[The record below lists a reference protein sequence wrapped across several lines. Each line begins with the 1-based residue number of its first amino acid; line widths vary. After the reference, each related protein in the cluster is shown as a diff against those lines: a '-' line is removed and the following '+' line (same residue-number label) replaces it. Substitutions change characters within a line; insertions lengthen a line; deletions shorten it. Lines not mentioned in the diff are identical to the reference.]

1 MLKAEQAIFFV
12 PAGNSREQGLI
23 WWARSSEWRE
33 DWDELVQTLVAGFGE
48 RPQGVVC
55 PEAVFAQPLDRQHV
69 AIVRVADQPTGSV
82 SQQPTGLGFHFVVL
96 TREGYLLLGADPF
109 AIAARVPAYWE
120 RRGAVL
126 SSVAL
131 SPPDRLPAI
140 SEIADLLRSPQGPTL
155 LGAVQ
160 ALLDGSRAAWVRPA
174 PDPELLHSLW
184 QLLPIRSRAEMWP
197 ASFAFCNRLQ
207 FHALVV
213 PRIQPEEYDF
223 RYLSAD
229 QVDNYPEGR
238 YEAQL
243 QMAAEAGDQALWE
256 RLLLRRSPGDT
267 LRLGFWLLAGML
279 ALSIAMG
286 VIKIVQGR

>member
-1 MLKAEQAIFFV
+1 MPKAEQAILFV
-12 PAGNSREQGLI
+12 PAGASEGRSPI
-23 WWARSSEWRE
+23 WWARTPDWLES
-33 DWDELVQTLVAGFGE
+33 WDEPAQALAAGFGD
-48 RPQGVVC
+48 RPESVAC

-69 AIVRVADQPTGSV
+69 AVVRVADQPTGISF
-82 SQQPTGLGFHFVVL
+82 QQATGLGFQFIIL
-96 TREGYLLLGADPF
+96 TREDYVLLGADPF
-109 AIAARVPAYWE
+109 AIAAGVPVAWE
-120 RRGAVL
+120 RRGTVL

-140 SEIADLLRSPQGPTL
+140 TEIAQLLSSPLGPTL

-174 PDPELLHSLW
+174 PDPELLHALW
-184 QLLPIRSRAEMWP
+184 QLLPIRSRADMWP
-197 ASFAFCNRLQ
+197 ASFAFSNRLQ

-213 PRIQPEEYDF
+213 PQIQPEEYDF
-223 RYLSAD
+223 RYLSAA

-243 QMAAEAGDQALWE
+243 QLAAETGDQALWE
-256 RLLLRRSPGDT
+256 RLLLRRSHSDT

>member
-1 MLKAEQAIFFV
+1 MLKAEQAILFV
-12 PAGNSREQGLI
+12 PAGVSAGRGPS
-23 WWARSSEWRE
+23 WWARSLEWRE
-33 DWDELVQTLVAGFGE
+33 CWDEPALALAAGFGE
-48 RPQGVVC
+48 RPDGVAC

-69 AIVRVADQPTGSV
+69 TVVRVADQPTG
-82 SQQPTGLGFHFVVL
+82 LGFQFVVM
-96 TREGYLLLGADPF
+96 TREDYLLLGADPF
-109 AIAARVPAYWE
+109 AIANKVPPAWE

-126 SSVAL
+126 SSVHL

-140 SEIADLLRSPQGPTL
+140 AEIANLLRSPQGPTL

-174 PDPELLHSLW
+174 PDPELLQSLW

-197 ASFAFCNRLQ
+197 ASFAFSNRLQ

-223 RYLSAD
+223 RYLSAA

-243 QMAAEAGDQALWE
+243 QSAAETGDQALWE
-256 RLLLRRSPGDT
+256 RLLLRRSHRDT